1 MEKSQYLIMELR
13 CMHELKTVK
22 VERATEKTDEESIEV
37 TELGQRV
44 LTLSEVLLT
53 FETESPMF
61 NIKLA
66 ERQGKYRTVILS
78 KNSVEVDGTNKII
91 LMIRDITDKVKLE

>member
-1 MEKSQYLIMELR
+1 
-13 CMHELKTVK
+13 MHELKTVN
-22 VERATEKTDEESIEV
+22 VETVTEESIEV

>member
-1 MEKSQYLIMELR
+1 
-13 CMHELKTVK
+13 MHELNTVK
-22 VERATEKTDEESIEV
+22 VERVTEKTDEESIEV

>member
-1 MEKSQYLIMELR
+1 
-13 CMHELKTVK
+13 MHELKTVK